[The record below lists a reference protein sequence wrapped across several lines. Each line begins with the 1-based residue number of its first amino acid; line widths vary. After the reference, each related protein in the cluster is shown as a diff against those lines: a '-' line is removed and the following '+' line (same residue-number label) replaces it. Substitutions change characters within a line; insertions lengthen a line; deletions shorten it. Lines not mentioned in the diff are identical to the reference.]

1 MVAPQGTDEEAQ
13 ISCEAAD
20 LDVSMENMEHMNDDS
35 LVTESG
41 DEQRDAAMTPEEE
54 DELLCDQAEQAG
66 IGDDLSGNDLSLS
79 IMAPQLDVSVGKK
92 MLLFKHYFLEDFCY
106 VAAFEGNKI

>member
-1 MVAPQGTDEEAQ
+1 MVAPQGTDEAAQ

-41 DEQRDAAMTPEEE
+41 DEQRDTAMTPEEE
-54 DELLCDQAEQAG
+54 DELLSDHGEQAG
-66 IGDDLSGNDLSLS
+66 IGELSGNDLSLS
-79 IMAPQLDVSVGKK
+79 ITAPQLDVSASK
-92 MLLFKHYFLEDFCY
+92 MLLVNIFL
-106 VAAFEGNKI
+106 KIFATLKQLK